1 MFFPDLLDD
10 WSLEED
16 THTREVQSMSA
27 AAQAGHVGFG
37 LSSVRRVTVQHKPL
51 RRHAPVQ
58 FTYPLTDVWTTCQ
71 QPHDQTTGGGG
82 PVRLASRNAYPY
94 PWPKPVARQ

>member
-82 PVRLASRNAYPY
+82 PARLASRNAYPY
-94 PWPKPVARQ
+94 PRPKPVARQ